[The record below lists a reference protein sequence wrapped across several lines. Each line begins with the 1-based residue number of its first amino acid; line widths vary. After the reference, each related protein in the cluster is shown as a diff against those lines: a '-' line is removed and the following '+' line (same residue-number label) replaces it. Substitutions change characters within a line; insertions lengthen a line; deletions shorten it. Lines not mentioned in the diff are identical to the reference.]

1 MEPVGLNSVIHKFSS
16 RANIL
21 RAATT
26 YGLVKSVQFI
36 FHSHSCEQRIQVG
49 NLETHVAMHLGPFA
63 LLSRRFLPTSLQEF
77 VMNHLPWCA
86 LGGLFL
92 RCQAGPKSKM
102 ERPTVNHFVGCT
114 QLTLNEY
121 GRQAELIVKCY
132 NLNAEW
138 RCDQTRIS
146 CLVPG
151 CQCPRATTPRRPLD
165 LLRFLSTVLACFC
178 QLQVPSFAILHKC
191 STQSSSYFLLISR
204 AFAGQSGTEWESHR
218 YLSPGCQGGLQKQVT
233 LAAWRIKISVY
244 VKIFRWLRTMATNPY
259 NSGVSKV

>member
-1 MEPVGLNSVIHKFSS
+1 VGLNSVIHKFSS

-92 RCQAGPKSKM
+92 LL
-102 ERPTVNHFVGCT
+102 PTPSSFLCHFAQMFHT
-114 QLTLNEY
+114 
-121 GRQAELIVKCY
+121 I
-132 NLNAEW
+132 
-138 RCDQTRIS
+138 I
-146 CLVPG
+146 LV
-151 CQCPRATTPRRPLD
+151 
-165 LLRFLSTVLACFC
+165 
-178 QLQVPSFAILHKC
+178 
-191 STQSSSYFLLISR
+191 LLIDFTRFRGPVGNRMGITQILVAS
-204 AFAGQSGTEWESHR
+204 
-218 YLSPGCQGGLQKQVT
+218 SP
-233 LAAWRIKISVY
+233 S
-244 VKIFRWLRTMATNPY
+244 
-259 NSGVSKV
+259 